1 MSEKERFWF
10 IDWLRIL
17 AVFMLI
23 PFHTAI
29 AYVYGPSCYVK
40 GPMTSISMKLIFSFI
55 SMWFMPLLFLISG
68 ISTFYS
74 FKTRNVNAF
83 ISERLSKLMLPLGVG
98 SITVIPVLTYYQA
111 LQHGFSGSFF
121 SFYPKYF
128 CSVAPNGYF
137 NWGHFWFLIYLFVYA
152 MVTLPLFIYWKDRPS
167 RFIGD
172 LISKTNGWAI
182 YLPLF
187 WFILVEAFLRVK
199 WPGNLTL
206 VNDWAN
212 FLYYLA
218 LYLLGFLYSQHQSFA
233 KAVTE
238 KIPFS
243 MTLAVSTTLIIF
255 YIDFAKVNI
264 IWSYNPKTLLV
275 LMLHGINTWFWL
287 LALIGLGSKRFNFS
301 NSFLKYATDA
311 CFPYYILHYLPVTII
326 GYYIVNQHLPVV
338 IKFGIVT
345 LASILITIV
354 LYEILFNRVNI
365 IRILFGLQPL
375 AKDKV
380 VKF

>member
-1 MSEKERFWF
+1 MPEKERIWF

-17 AVFMLI
+17 AVFLLI

-40 GPMTSISMKLIFSFI
+40 GPMTSMSMKLISSFI
-55 SMWFMPLLFLISG
+55 GMWFMPLLFLISG

-74 FKTRNVNAF
+74 LKKRNVTAF
-83 ISERLSKLMLPLGVG
+83 IGERLLKLMLPLGVG
-98 SITVIPVLTYYQA
+98 SITVIPVLTYYWA
-111 LQHGFSGSFF
+111 LQQGFGSSFF
-121 SFYPKYF
+121 RFYPKF
-128 CSVAPNGYF
+128 FSSYF
-137 NWGHFWFLIYLFVYA
+137 NWGHFWFLPYLFVYA
-152 MVTLPLFIYWKDRPS
+152 LVTLPLFIYWKNKPS

-182 YLPLF
+182 YLPLL

-199 WPGNLTL
+199 WPGNQTL
-206 VNDWAN
+206 INDWAN

-233 KAVTE
+233 KAVMGKFPVSLT
-238 KIPFS
+238 
-243 MTLAVSTTLIIF
+243 MAVSTTLIIF
-255 YIDFAKVNI
+255 YIDLSEVNI

-287 LALIGLGSKRFNFS
+287 LALIGLGSKRFSFS
-301 NSFLKYATDA
+301 NRFLKYANDA

-326 GYYIVNQHLPVV
+326 GYYIVNQHLPVG

-345 LASILITIV
+345 LASILITIL
-354 LYEILFNRVNI
+354 LYEILFKRVNV

-375 AKDKV
+375 SKDEAI
-380 VKF
+380 KFRV

>member
-1 MSEKERFWF
+1 MPEKERVWF

-17 AVFMLI
+17 VVFLLI
-23 PFHTAI
+23 PFHAAI

-40 GPMTSISMKLIFSFI
+40 GPMTSMSMKLISGFI
-55 SMWFMPLLFLISG
+55 GMWFMPLLFLISG

-74 FKTRNVNAF
+74 FKTRDVNAF
-83 ISERLSKLMLPLGVG
+83 IGERLSKLMLPLGVG
-98 SITVIPVLTYYQA
+98 SITVIPILTYYGV

-128 CSVAPNGYF
+128 GSVAPNGYF
-137 NWGHFWFLIYLFVYA
+137 NWGHFWFLAYLFVYA

-172 LISKTNGWAI
+172 LISKSNGWAI
-182 YLPLF
+182 YLPLL

-238 KIPFS
+238 KFPVS
-243 MTLAVSTTLIIF
+243 LTLAVSATLIIS
-255 YIDFAKVNI
+255 YIALTKVNI

-287 LALIGLGSKRFNFS
+287 LTLIGLGSKWFNFS
-301 NSFLKYATDA
+301 NRFLKYANDA

-326 GYYIVNQHLPVV
+326 GYYIVNQHLPVG
-338 IKFGIVT
+338 IKFAIVT
-345 LASILITIV
+345 LASILITLV
-354 LYEILFNRVNI
+354 LYEILFKRVNF

-375 AKDKV
+375 PKDQV
-380 VKF
+380 VKL